1 MSLVEKKIT
10 TSIGTLYIV
19 ASDTGLKSVGWEKS
33 KDFSEGPK
41 ATRDGNLKSI
51 QQLLTDTEK
60 QLKEFL
66 SGTRKIF
73 NLPLDPEGTPFQKKV
88 WKQLSRIPFGTTKSY
103 KDIAAAINNAK
114 ACRAVGS
121 ANGKNPICI
130 IIPCH
135 RVISADGS
143 LGGYS
148 GGLHYKKKLLQI
160 ETVKKFE

>member
-1 MSLVEKKIT
+1 MNLVEKKIA

-19 ASDTGLKSVGWEKS
+19 ASETGLKSVGWEKS
-33 KDFSEGPK
+33 KNLVKELKSTKDDK
-41 ATRDGNLKSI
+41 AKSI
-51 QQLLTDTEK
+51 QKLLTDTEK

-66 SGTRKIF
+66 SGTRKKF
-73 NLPLDPEGTPFQKKV
+73 NLPLDPDGTTFQKKV

-103 KDIAAAINNAK
+103 KDIATAINNAK

-135 RVISADGS
+135 RVISADGT

-148 GGLHYKKKLLQI
+148 GGLNYKKKLLQI
-160 ETVKKFE
+160 EKS